1 MQGGIPRGVTS
12 GLAGIA
18 LGLFAIALPS
28 SAQLPTRV
36 LGPQIKTPPKT
47 QASPPKPQED
57 RFPPNPLE
65 IQEPDPLLPKGK
77 QPLSAAERDRLRT
90 ALDALS
96 LQGMAKL
103 QEGKPQEAFDLWN
116 RELRLRRAL
125 GYREEVIALGRV
137 GETAWQQSQTQ
148 EVRYISQRLQQIQA
162 EIQKPPIPT
171 DRAELI
177 ELLGL
182 AYQLI
187 RSPDL
192 ALSVYEPKLAQARQR
207 KNALEEFNALNEIG
221 LLHLNWFRYPN
232 AAQTYRD
239 LLAIARQNQD
249 LTSEV
254 LYLIQLT
261 YVHEQAKQ
269 PEQAV
274 PYLEALLQIYQDQPE
289 VLPALTLRLAEN
301 YDAAKNVEKAE
312 QNYQAA
318 YTLSQAITQSSYG
331 GDALQ
336 KLGLLYRR
344 HDRIDAA
351 VQVYD
356 FLVDYG
362 QTINDLYL
370 SMNAADQLGQL
381 RLLQKDTQG
390 AIAAFQQGLQFAQV
404 LQLRPEYFTQRIEK
418 AQKPSN
424 SQGQPLDSPSS
435 GPKVAPQIAPQVA
448 PQVAPTPMPP
458 AIEGKPKAS

>member
-1 MQGGIPRGVTS
+1 MTRGQKLRRMQW
-12 GLAGIA
+12 GLAGGMAGIC
-18 LGLFAIALPS
+18 LAIAGPS
-28 SAQLPTRV
+28 SAQLPTQV
-36 LGPQIKTPPKT
+36 LGPQIKTPPK
-47 QASPPKPQED
+47 QSSPQKQPPPQED

-77 QPLSAAERDRLRT
+77 QPLSAAERDRLRV
-90 ALDALS
+90 ALDGLAA
-96 LQGMAKL
+96 QGSAKL
-103 QEGKPQEAFDLWN
+103 QAGQPQEAFDLWN

-137 GETAWQQSQTQ
+137 GETAWQQGQTQ
-148 EVRYISQRLQQIQA
+148 EVRYITQRLQQIQA
-162 EIQKPPIPT
+162 EIQKPPVPT
-171 DRAELI
+171 DQADLT
-177 ELLGL
+177 ELLGI
-182 AYQLI
+182 AYQLV
-187 RSPDL
+187 RSPNL

-207 KNALEEFNALNEIG
+207 KNALEEFNTLNEIG
-221 LLHLNWFRYPN
+221 LLQLNWFRYPN

-249 LTSEV
+249 ASSEV

-274 PYLEALLQIYQDQPE
+274 PYLESLLQIYKGQPE

-301 YDAAKNVEKAE
+301 YDAAGNFDQAE

-318 YTLSQAITQSSYG
+318 YTLSQVITQSSYG
-331 GDALQ
+331 ADALQ
-336 KLGLLYRR
+336 KLGKLYRR
-344 HDRIDAA
+344 NDRLDAA
-351 VQVYD
+351 IQVYD

-362 QTINDLYL
+362 QTINDLYI

-381 RLLQKDTQG
+381 RLLQKDTAG

-404 LQLRPEYFTQRIEK
+404 LQLRPEYFSKRIET
-418 AQKPSN
+418 AQKPADS
-424 SQGQPLDSPSS
+424 SSPADSPKAKPTAS
-435 GPKVAPQIAPQVA
+435 PTAPSTPSTS
-448 PQVAPTPMPP
+448 PT
-458 AIEGKPKAS
+458 IEGQKKS